1 MLEISS
7 VAGASI
13 STLGGLLGS
22 ETLSASDEIIARI
35 DEIQFDLGE
44 GPCWDAM
51 TSGRPVLEPDLRNRT
66 GASWPAFMRAVTD
79 GKVASLFA
87 IPLNVGPLRLGAI
100 DMYDVRPR
108 SLDEGELSRAV
119 ALAAD
124 VSRTVLRQAIE
135 QSGLEEAASP
145 ARPMSRRRIHQATGF
160 VIAQLDVSATDAELL
175 IQARAFAEG
184 RTMVE
189 IADEIL
195 TRRRRFTVRGGE
207 IEDER

>member
-1 MLEISS
+1 MTQHDQQPPQDGVSAEAVLEISS

-51 TSGRPVLEPDLRNRT
+51 TTGRPVLEPDLRRRS
-66 GASWPAFMRAVTD
+66 GATWPAFMRAVTHD
-79 GKVASLFA
+79 KVAALFA

-108 SLDEGELSRAV
+108 SLDKGELTRAV

-124 VSRTVLRQAIE
+124 GAARCRGRRSSR
-135 QSGLEEAASP
+135 AASRIRWPLP
-145 ARPMSRRRIHQATGF
+145 ARCPAGGS
-160 VIAQLDVSATDAELL
+160 
-175 IQARAFAEG
+175 
-184 RTMVE
+184 
-189 IADEIL
+189 
-195 TRRRRFTVRGGE
+195 TRPP
-207 IEDER
+207 DS